1 MEARIM
7 TTQHR
12 STRAAR
18 SRRGFSL
25 IEVMVALSLLVV
37 VVLGMA
43 MTSSK
48 AARGVSDAGARAR
61 AQAMADQQIALAR
74 AWSNYPTLSEL
85 AGSTYNLPA
94 DGLTPVTSV
103 QPDSTN
109 GVRVT
114 TVTVTVTGAAK
125 SGLTQPVIRRITIAA
140 P

>member
-1 MEARIM
+1 MMRRRTHRTPITARPR
-7 TTQHR
+7 H
-12 STRAAR
+12 
-18 SRRGFSL
+18 GFSL

-48 AARGVSDAGARAR
+48 AARGVSDTGARAR

-74 AWSNYPTLSEL
+74 AWSSYPTLSEL
-85 AGSTYNLPA
+85 AGSTYNIPA
-94 DGLTPVTSV
+94 NGLTPVTSV

-125 SGLTQPVIRRITIAA
+125 SGLTQPVVRRITIAA